1 MYRAII
7 EKRNPAKKQAGVKF
21 GSFGPGGSYNS
32 GSVTTLNTF
41 RFQRNTHEHD
51 THTHAVNT

>member
-1 MYRAII
+1 MYKALI

-32 GSVTTLNTF
+32 GSVTSLNTF
-41 RFQRNTHEHD
+41 RFKTPEHD
-51 THTHAVNT
+51 TNTCSEHLNT